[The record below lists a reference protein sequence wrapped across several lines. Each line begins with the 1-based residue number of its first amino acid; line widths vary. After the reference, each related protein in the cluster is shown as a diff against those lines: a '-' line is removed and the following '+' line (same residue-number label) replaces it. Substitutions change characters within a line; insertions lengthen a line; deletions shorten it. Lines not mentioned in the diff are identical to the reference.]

1 MGLYWGAC
9 NLQLLFGPMPHSEPL
24 PISLN
29 PFFSEPIVRVFIY
42 THGAYGHCCQV
53 LVVSHEVTMEVE
65 MSSYFGNKF
74 YPARPVYLLGC
85 SYKANPTCK
94 PEETLFDDWMD
105 RSHSQACVYSVSC
118 LHHAIFS
125 IMFAAWSAGSNV
137 RAYRLTGR
145 MLFHMAAVVG

>member
-53 LVVSHEVTMEVE
+53 LVMSHERTNEVE

-74 YPARPVYLLGC
+74 SPARPVYVLGR
-85 SYKANPTCK
+85 SYKAEPTCK
-94 PEETLFDDWMD
+94 PEETLFDNWMD
-105 RSHSQACVYSVSC
+105 RSHSQA
-118 LHHAIFS
+118 
-125 IMFAAWSAGSNV
+125 G
-137 RAYRLTGR
+137 GR
-145 MLFHMAAVVG
+145 S